1 MNSTAH
7 LFERLAERYDAWYD
21 GPVGRV
27 AFSLEVETIKPLLDG
42 AARPWL
48 EVGVGSGRFA
58 QKLQVDVGIDPAL
71 RPLLLAKRRDLT
83 VIQSVGEKLPFK
95 DASFGA
101 VLIVVTLCFVKDPV
115 AVLLEAKR
123 VLRPNGALVLGMV
136 FADSQWG
143 EFYKQKALAGHPF
156 YLAAQFITRSELK
169 QMLDL
174 VGFRL
179 VAARSTLRQPPSDS
193 TLHPEP
199 ILDGDS
205 PEAGF
210 AAWKAVTRC

>member
-21 GPVGRV
+21 SPIGRV
-27 AFSLEVETIKPLLDG
+27 AFPLEVETMKPLIDG
-42 AARPWL
+42 VARPWL
-48 EVGVGSGRFA
+48 EIGVGSGRFA

-71 RPLLLAKRRDLT
+71 RPLLLAKQRGLT

-115 AVLLEAKR
+115 AVLSEAKR
-123 VLRPNGALVLGMV
+123 VLRPDGALVLGMV
-136 FADSQWG
+136 FADSPWG
-143 EFYKQKALAGHPF
+143 EFYRRKALAGHPF
-156 YLAAQFITRSELK
+156 YSAAHFITRSELK

-174 VGFRL
+174 LGFHL
-179 VAARSTLRQPPSDS
+179 VTARSTLRQPPSDS

-205 PEAGF
+205 LEAGF
-210 AAWKAVTRC
+210 VAWKAVPRC